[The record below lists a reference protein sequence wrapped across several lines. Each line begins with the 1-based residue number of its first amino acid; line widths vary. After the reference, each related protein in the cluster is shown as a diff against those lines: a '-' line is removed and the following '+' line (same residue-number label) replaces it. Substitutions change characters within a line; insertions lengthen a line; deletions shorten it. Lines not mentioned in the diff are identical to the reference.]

1 MSLKPGRELRSFPS
15 VPDTV
20 ADVDSFLDQRLRD
33 AGFPDELMADVAVS
47 VSEVV
52 NNAVIHGN
60 GANPDK
66 HVDVEV
72 EIAPD
77 RVSIAIQD
85 EGTGF
90 DPDTLPDP
98 VAQENLLRE
107 VGRGLFI
114 VRAYMDE
121 VHFQMV
127 DGRGLRITLV
137 KIVSDGQPG

>member
-33 AGFPDELMADVAVS
+33 AGFPDELMADVAIS

-72 EIAPD
+72 EIGPD

-85 EGTGF
+85 EGAGF
-90 DPDTLPDP
+90 EPDTLPDP